1 MGRPPPANNG
11 ANSSTARSG
20 VSSKPPIS
28 DDTHKHKKSHDPN
41 MDNPRLLV
49 NRACIYER
57 QLPGDTYI
65 TAHVSRL
72 QHGFWDSP
80 AVSDAYAEHVDF
92 LALSF
97 VFHSAHTLSHRF
109 KSATVRVSVQP
120 SYEKQKP
127 KLINRSSSDNPHFLM
142 HAPHLIYG
150 AVSPETMEWSFSLA
164 GSLGV
169 SETPVSASIIPSGS
183 MIGQYRRYEM
193 MRIQGSSR
201 TLKSPRGP
209 EYDVEAGEVMW
220 SLEENSLQRSGLP
233 REFTFVML
241 IQKPA
246 ANSKIK
252 LSLEIDPVI
261 QAFWGSY
268 PGWMLRLS
276 PYQPLERRGVDFRRE
291 VGQHFQ
297 PADPQRGFNFAVL
310 ESAFDHYI
318 AMPGRKFTRRLE
330 IPAETPLPH
339 FSSGQQGYPGQYGNL
354 GSSQQQGTSLTDTL
368 LQNQLRQLS
377 THLGTQESTASAPVS
392 APVNTAFVEGMSVP
406 ISIPSALGSINTY
419 NVRLGLDPTLIQQ
432 FVALHANSSTHQK
445 QRYDSDAPYQ
455 VNSARGN
462 RAEHRSSRQ
471 EHADS
476 SSTEAGWWLYDD
488 DADWNTEW
496 SPPLLNADVG
506 LKSYENVREGMLRTV
521 HPRGRFDGSGSTR
534 EQKRVMNV
542 KNQPLTS
549 GLLSSLSEDG
559 IED

>member
-1 MGRPPPANNG
+1 MGVPPPANNG
-11 ANSSTARSG
+11 ANPSSPH
-20 VSSKPPIS
+20 SSPSAKAPNS

-80 AVSDAYAEHVDF
+80 AVSDTYAEHVDF

-109 KSATVRVSVQP
+109 KSATVRVSV
-120 SYEKQKP
+120 E
-127 KLINRSSSDNPHFLM
+127 SSSENSKPTSINGCPSGNPCFLM

-183 MIGQYRRYEM
+183 LNGQYRRYEM

-201 TLKSPRGP
+201 TMKSPKGP
-209 EYDVEAGEVMW
+209 DFDVEAGEVVW

-261 QAFWGSY
+261 QAFWGSF
-268 PGWMLRLS
+268 PGWMIRLS
-276 PYQPLERRGVDFRRE
+276 PYQPLERRSVDFRRE

-318 AMPGRKFTRRLE
+318 AMPGRKYTRRLE
-330 IPAETPLPH
+330 LPAETQLPH

-354 GSSQQQGTSLTDTL
+354 GSSQQQGTSLTNTL

-377 THLGTQESTASAPVS
+377 TNSGNQEPAASAPVS
-392 APVNTAFVEGMSVP
+392 ASANTALVGTMAVP
-406 ISIPSALGSINTY
+406 ISIPSAQSTTNTY

-432 FVALHANSSTHQK
+432 LATLHASPSTHQNRVYGTEAPYQMTSACKARAENYSSRHAHANSS
-445 QRYDSDAPYQ
+445 
-455 VNSARGN
+455 
-462 RAEHRSSRQ
+462 
-471 EHADS
+471 
-476 SSTEAGWWLYDD
+476 STDVGWWLYDD
-488 DADWNTEW
+488 GAEGNPEW
-496 SPPLLNADVG
+496 SSPLLNADIG

-521 HPRGRFDGSGSTR
+521 HPMSRGDRSGLIEDR
-534 EQKRVMNV
+534 HRVMNLR
-542 KNQPLTS
+542 NQPLTS
-549 GLLSSLSEDG
+549 GLLSSLSED
-559 IED
+559 ED